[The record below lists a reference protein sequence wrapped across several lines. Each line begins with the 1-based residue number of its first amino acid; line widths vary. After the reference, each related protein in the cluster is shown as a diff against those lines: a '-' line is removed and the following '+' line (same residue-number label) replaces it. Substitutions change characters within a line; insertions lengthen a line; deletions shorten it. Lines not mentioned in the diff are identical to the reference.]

1 MLRCIIDLLPDNNP
15 LKKYC
20 TKIRRAKNIAKRA
33 KRIPEY
39 LKDNNFEVE
48 LNYKLWITKG
58 TRFKASER
66 CEELD
71 ARYNRVVGWVSSY
84 LIIFSVL
91 TLCKIPF
98 LTLPDNCGTFISI
111 SLSIIIL
118 VFSQFAYAKN
128 YSVRARNYHECALEI
143 SKLYN
148 KLRLLKTK
156 PEHNIMDVKD
166 IKDEYEKVLDRYDNH
181 LPIDLAMFQLQKK
194 EYFKIGFLSKVCC
207 IIRYFFLVRF
217 IYYFCVY
224 GLPLLYIGVCI
235 INYLFNS
242 DNQIMIKTYI

>member
-1 MLRCIIDLLPDNNP
+1 MLRFIIELLPDTSG
-15 LKKYC
+15 LKRYYNKR
-20 TKIRRAKNIAKRA
+20 RRAKNIQKNA

-58 TRFKASER
+58 ARFKASER

-71 ARYNRVVGWVSSY
+71 ARYNRIVGWVSSY

-98 LTLPDNCGTFISI
+98 FTLPDNYSTFISI
-111 SLSIIIL
+111 SLSILIL

-128 YSVRARNYHECALEI
+128 YSVHARNYHECGLEI

-148 KLRLLKTK
+148 KLRILKVK
-156 PEHNIMDVKD
+156 SEHSIEDVD
-166 IKDEYEKVLDRYDNH
+166 LIKNEYEKVLDRYDNH
-181 LPIDLAMFQLQKK
+181 LPIDLAMFKLQKT
-194 EYFKIGFLSKVCC
+194 EYFKIGIIHKGYCIVKYFL
-207 IIRYFFLVRF
+207 LVRF
-217 IYYFCVY
+217 VYYFCVY
-224 GLPLLYIGVCI
+224 GLPLLYIIVCI
-235 INYLFNS
+235 KYRSFQQLYCI
-242 DNQIMIKTYI
+242 

>member
-1 MLRCIIDLLPDNNP
+1 MLRFIIELLPDTSG
-15 LKKYC
+15 LKRYYNKR
-20 TKIRRAKNIAKRA
+20 RRAKNIQKNA

-58 TRFKASER
+58 ARFKASER

-71 ARYNRVVGWVSSY
+71 ARYNRIVGWVSSY

-98 LTLPDNCGTFISI
+98 FTLPDNYSTFISI
-111 SLSIIIL
+111 SLSILIL

-128 YSVRARNYHECALEI
+128 YSVHARNYHECGLEI

-148 KLRLLKTK
+148 KLRILKVK
-156 PEHNIMDVKD
+156 SEHSIEDVD
-166 IKDEYEKVLDRYDNH
+166 LIK
-181 LPIDLAMFQLQKK
+181 
-194 EYFKIGFLSKVCC
+194 KI
-207 IIRYFFLVRF
+207 ITVR
-217 IYYFCVY
+217 
-224 GLPLLYIGVCI
+224 
-235 INYLFNS
+235 
-242 DNQIMIKTYI
+242 

>member
-1 MLRCIIDLLPDNNP
+1 MLRCIIDLLPNNCP
-15 LKKYC
+15 LKKCY
-20 TKIRRAKNIAKRA
+20 TKIRRTKNIAQKA

-39 LKDNNFEVE
+39 LKDNNFEIE

-58 TRFKASER
+58 ARFKASER

-98 LTLPDNCGTFISI
+98 LTLPDNCSTFISI
-111 SLSIIIL
+111 SLSILIL

-148 KLRLLKTK
+148 KLRLLKTR
-156 PEHNIMDVKD
+156 PEHNISEIES
-166 IKDEYEKVLDRYDNH
+166 IKNDYEKVLDKYDNH

-194 EYFKIGFLSKVCC
+194 AYFKIGFFSKICC
-207 IIRYFFLVRF
+207 IVRF
-217 IYYFCVY
+217 FFIVRFTYYFCVY
-224 GLPLLYIGVCI
+224 GLPLLYIVVCI
-235 INYLFNS
+235 AYYLFKH
-242 DNQIMIKTYI
+242 QIINL

>member
-1 MLRCIIDLLPDNNP
+1 MLRYVIELLPDNSV
-15 LKKYC
+15 LKKCY
-20 TKIRRAKNIAKRA
+20 TKIRRAKNISRRA

-91 TLCKIPF
+91 TLCEIPF
-98 LTLPDNCGTFISI
+98 FTLSENCGTFISI
-111 SLSIIIL
+111 SLSILIL

-148 KLRLLKTK
+148 ELRSLKMNPK
-156 PEHNIMDVKD
+156 HNMSDVNN
-166 IKDEYEKVLDRYDNH
+166 IKDKYEKVLDRYDNH
-181 LPIDLAMFQLQKK
+181 LPIDLTMFQLQKK
-194 EYFKIGFLSKVCC
+194 EYFKISILHKVYCN
-207 IIRYFFLVRF
+207 IRYFFLVRF

-224 GLPLLYIGVCI
+224 GLPLLYIGICI
-235 INYLFNS
+235 IYYMF
-242 DNQIMIKTYI
+242 DQEIIKL

>member
-1 MLRCIIDLLPDNNP
+1 MLRCIIELLPDNCL
-15 LKKYC
+15 LKRSY
-20 TKIRRAKNIAKRA
+20 TKIRRAKNISKRA

-71 ARYNRVVGWVSSY
+71 ARYNRIVGWVSSY

-91 TLCKIPF
+91 TLCNISY
-98 LTLPDNCGTFISI
+98 LTLPEEYSTFISV
-111 SLSIIIL
+111 SLSILIL

-148 KLRLLKTK
+148 KLRLMKTDPK
-156 PEHNIMDVKD
+156 IDPCHKIINIKQ

-194 EYFKIGFLSKVCC
+194 EYFRIGFFSKIYC
-207 IIRYFFLVRF
+207 IVRYFFLVRF
-217 IYYFCVY
+217 VYYFCVY
-224 GLPLLYIGVCI
+224 GLPLLYIAGCI
-235 INYLFNS
+235 IYYTFK
-242 DNQIMIKTYI
+242 DKI

>member
-1 MLRCIIDLLPDNNP
+1 MLRCVIDLLPDNYV
-15 LKKYC
+15 LKKCY
-20 TKIRRAKNIAKRA
+20 TRIRRAKNISRRA

-98 LTLPDNCGTFISI
+98 LTLPENCSTFISI
-111 SLSIIIL
+111 SLSILIL

-148 KLRLLKTK
+148 ELRSLKMN
-156 PEHNIMDVKD
+156 PEHSISDVNE
-166 IKDEYEKVLDRYDNH
+166 IKNKYEKVLDRYDNH
-181 LPIDLAMFQLQKK
+181 LPIDLVMFQLQKK
-194 EYFKIGFLSKVCC
+194 EYFRIGILHKICC
-207 IIRYFFLVRF
+207 NIRYFFLVRF

-224 GLPLLYIGVCI
+224 GLPLLYRGMYYI
-235 INYLFNS
+235 LFV
-242 DNQIMIKTYI
+242 